1 MLVIVVVAV
10 GMWKLLARGLNAFE
24 VERSTEKT
32 VGTFVGRLLQKRG
45 QLWVVPTI
53 SLELIIVAS
62 HRT

>member
-53 SLELIIVAS
+53 SSEHKVLAS
-62 HRT
+62 H